1 MSSRE
6 GGDRMK
12 WEVCRE
18 IVGGILPMWR
28 VRRINTGEFDL
39 HVYGV
44 QGDAIARMHEL
55 NAALNEEVKK

>member
-1 MSSRE
+1 
-6 GGDRMK
+6 MK

-28 VRRINTGEFDL
+28 VRRIDTGELDL

-44 QGDAIARMHEL
+44 QSDAIARMHEL

>member
-1 MSSRE
+1 
-6 GGDRMK
+6 MK

-28 VRRINTGEFDL
+28 VRRIDTGEIDL

-44 QGDAIARMHEL
+44 QSDAIARMHKL
-55 NAALNEEVKK
+55 NAWEEEQK